1 MCLNSERAAEN
12 SSSVDLM
19 CQSIEPPISKNRRT
33 FTALWRSGRIRISRY
48 PLCAVPLMVPSRSS
62 SSGAPVRA
70 NLRKRRSA
78 ILILRAELDVAGEIL
93 EFAFVPDLHRAEI
106 AVLVLTNAHALRIV
120 TVGAERRSARRAD
133 PLLAA
138 LMAAALFGEPLPQYF
153 EKPVETA

>member
-1 MCLNSERAAEN
+1 MRGALDGAVKIEFVRRAGAREFAQAAKC
-12 SSSVDLM
+12 DLD
-19 CQSIEPPISKNRRT
+19 I
-33 FTALWRSGRIRISRY
+33 A
-48 PLCAVPLMVPSRSS
+48 
-62 SSGAPVRA
+62 
-70 NLRKRRSA
+70 
-78 ILILRAELDVAGEIL
+78 RAELDVAGEIL

-153 EKPVETA
+153 EKLVETA